1 MADIA
6 IVSNNFACVTD
17 VFSVMAAKTT
27 GRVEMTDVVWV
38 TRPIRFHLGEKVG
51 FEDALRFTHRRANRT
66 RFLGV
71 ELSVVGPVELV

>member
-27 GRVEMTDVVWV
+27 GRVEMTDVVWMS
-38 TRPIRFHLGEKVG
+38 RPIRFHLRKEVG
-51 FEDALRFTHRRANRT
+51 FEDSLSFADCTLNRIG
-66 RFLGV
+66 FFGV
-71 ELSVVGPVELV
+71 ELSVVGL